1 MVSFETVSELE
12 FKTLISRVEGI
23 VFLKCD
29 IIYPIQDDKYTVRVR
44 NCENSIK
51 DLNAKVLAILG
62 KSGKSDGDQ
71 QQEQQQATV
80 DSESDSESEDE
91 TQTTGKFK
99 KKDLKA
105 GGNLLAWEM
114 METFCLGFCKSQ
126 LCLLCPFI

>member
-1 MVSFETVSELE
+1 MVSFETISELE

-29 IIYPIQDDKYTVRVR
+29 IIYPIQNDKYTVRVR

-99 KKDLKA
+99 KGL
-105 GGNLLAWEM
+105 
-114 METFCLGFCKSQ
+114 
-126 LCLLCPFI
+126 